1 MDVLENILE
10 RISQTQEQRDAY
22 LRQAEAEEQKIG
34 KLESMYYLL
43 EDPATQ
49 ELMQDVV
56 VGLAVQNGVAPPNG
70 NSGAAGEKHYVGM
83 QRVREYVAA
92 MAAGHQFTVH
102 DVFTKSIEHTPSEPE
117 APAPGVREAA
127 QGQHQP
133 RALLDGQGRRSRSGE
148 AGARAREHRVPEAGG
163 QVVMGIFKCSHSW
176 GFPQRWPEFD
186 GKRNVDVQTCSKCG
200 ARRESPVQFG
210 KLAPPKGRTSRRS
223 RSSRRSAHETA
234 AGP

>member
-56 VGLAVQNGVAPPNG
+56 VGLAVQSGVPPPNG

-92 MAAGHQFTVH
+92 MGTGHQFTVH
-102 DVFTKSIEHTPSEPE
+102 DVFTKSIEHTPSNPKLRHPE
-117 APAPGVREAA
+117 FEKQRKASISL
-127 QGQHQP
+127 
-133 RALLDGQGRRSRSGE
+133 ALSSMAKGGDLEVVKQGRG
-148 AGARAREHRVPEAGG
+148 RENTVYRKPE
-163 QVVMGIFKCSHSW
+163 
-176 GFPQRWPEFD
+176 
-186 GKRNVDVQTCSKCG
+186 GK
-200 ARRESPVQFG
+200 
-210 KLAPPKGRTSRRS
+210 
-223 RSSRRSAHETA
+223 
-234 AGP
+234 

>member
-22 LRQAEAEEQKIG
+22 LRQAEAEEQKIT

-70 NSGAAGEKHYVGM
+70 NTGAAGEKHYVGM

-92 MAAGHQFTVH
+92 MGAGHQFTVH
-102 DVFTKSIEHTPSEPE
+102 DVFTKSIEHTPSNPKLRHPE
-117 APAPGVREAA
+117 FEKQRKASISL
-127 QGQHQP
+127 
-133 RALLDGQGRRSRSGE
+133 ALSSMAKGGDLEVVKQGRG
-148 AGARAREHRVPEAGG
+148 RENTVYRKPE
-163 QVVMGIFKCSHSW
+163 
-176 GFPQRWPEFD
+176 
-186 GKRNVDVQTCSKCG
+186 GK
-200 ARRESPVQFG
+200 
-210 KLAPPKGRTSRRS
+210 
-223 RSSRRSAHETA
+223 
-234 AGP
+234 